1 MKWIGIPIQNLALAH
16 NRNKVRSDVLT
27 KCRIVMLAP
36 ILPWPIMVSCSCYEV
51 QGVIEMMKWCHVFG
65 CATEIQGYSN
75 KKYCA
80 IGQEHQTQVHANA
93 CIFKLTHCRA
103 YTICTKA
110 YLRMTVLW
118 IQDRTRGKNK
128 PGLRSSPCKWSRI
141 FLSVFA
147 ICFGNISA
155 WCTIRCLYWVMC
167 TYVYVYREQTR

>member
-1 MKWIGIPIQNLALAH
+1 
-16 NRNKVRSDVLT
+16 
-27 KCRIVMLAP
+27 
-36 ILPWPIMVSCSCYEV
+36 
-51 QGVIEMMKWCHVFG
+51 
-65 CATEIQGYSN
+65 
-75 KKYCA
+75 
-80 IGQEHQTQVHANA
+80 
-93 CIFKLTHCRA
+93 LTHCRA